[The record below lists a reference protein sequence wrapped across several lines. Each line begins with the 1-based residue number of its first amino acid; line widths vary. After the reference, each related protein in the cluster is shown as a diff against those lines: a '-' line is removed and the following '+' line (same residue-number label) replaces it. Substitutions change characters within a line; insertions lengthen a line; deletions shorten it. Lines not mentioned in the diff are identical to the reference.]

1 MHTYTEVELE
11 KKVFVENELFNLLK
25 HIDSDI
31 QQVTYETNGIF
42 EVVTVTYAKHSSKY
56 INVTGDS
63 LKALTQDVLKKI

>member
-1 MHTYTEVELE
+1 MYHYIDE
-11 KKVFVENELFNLLK
+11 KQEKADFVENELFNLLK

-42 EVVTVTYAKHSSKY
+42 EVVTITYAKHLSKY

-63 LKALTQDVLKKI
+63 LKALT